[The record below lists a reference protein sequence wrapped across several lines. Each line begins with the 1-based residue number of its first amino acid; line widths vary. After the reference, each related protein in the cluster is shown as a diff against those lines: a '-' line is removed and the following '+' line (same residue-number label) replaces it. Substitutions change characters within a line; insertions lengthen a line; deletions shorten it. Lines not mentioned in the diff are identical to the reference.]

1 MSQINRT
8 AMFSIIIIR
17 YNLYPTVFT
26 ANTKFETL
34 CGNFLRNMLVVD
46 GG

>member
-1 MSQINRT
+1 MSQINPT
-8 AMFSIIIIR
+8 VMFSIIIIH
-17 YNLYPTVFT
+17 LYPTVFT
-26 ANTKFETL
+26 ANNKFETL